1 MDLFA
6 RDARPARAWTMKRGK
21 FWCIQCGYQVSATAG
36 TLFHDTHKPLR
47 LWFEAMWYVTS
58 QKYGVSAL
66 GLAEGFG
73 FGQLSYRLEVVAQ
86 TSARHG
92 PAWT

>member
-1 MDLFA
+1 
-6 RDARPARAWTMKRGK
+6 MKRGK

-66 GLAEGFG
+66 GLQRVLGLGSYHTLGSGCTNFG
-73 FGQLSYRLEVVAQ
+73 EPW
-86 TSARHG
+86 SARDVIVSL
-92 PAWT
+92 A